1 MTKVNEE
8 KTNIFTEL
16 KELVDNVG
24 TLQTA
29 WGLVVAVVL
38 VIVFVFCVLTFN
50 KRVNNVTKAQI
61 KRFQQ
66 DGKYIPSVYIEL
78 NNSMEYLRYF
88 LFSYKWKYRVIRQ
101 FNHLF
106 RGYEGKRL
114 KRLLGPVTEYR
125 LSRSTSIS
133 ELNDTLSVM
142 HEKLDGLRKD
152 RRELFDKHGEVLWAV
167 SNSTYNH
174 VYAIEHMQ
182 DLCAMMQQKNVIL
195 VGSAG
200 NGKTNLLC
208 RAAEV
213 AVANRIPC
221 LLINS
226 RDIKEDCVEHI
237 TKKILPVL
245 KLQTM
250 LPLYLRLISLPL
262 FLQRKYFYI
271 FIDAINENDKEVFIN
286 SVSPLLKTFSKY
298 TRIRILMSCRSEYF
312 DSRYKTLF
320 ASSEEQPYIYNLHE
334 TAYSERA
341 ITKMIRAYMD
351 YFNVRGPFSIEM
363 QEKLQNS
370 LFLTR
375 IFFEINSNLDEC
387 MLEFR
392 NAEIYKLYFEKIT
405 AENKGVDLRAV
416 IKRIAEYMFAEFQF
430 DKVPMEE
437 LRLSPSELDSLRNL
451 LDNNLIISR
460 TVRIGS
466 GITERQKEDIYF
478 VFDEL
483 RDFCLARYLLS
494 LDEDRDSKEY
504 ETFFA
509 NATKL
514 FGKRL
519 SPIEGVLKYAYH
531 HFKMGNR
538 ADLCEKILKMYG
550 ESDVQSIL
558 EREKRGLHKQRTFSN
573 FGFSLIF
580 AEGDNVASF
589 ETDYILHCIK
599 TDCWNYWEIFWFL
612 LGNEYSGFKPNI
624 RLAVDILQR
633 CSDDCSENILSLFF
647 KDNADRY
654 YSYSDK
660 ERRVDVLKSWL
671 DAIEEK
677 SGELSQNLKIIVAVL
692 AAYDPAEFALRK
704 YHKFIKTEEFFNQI
718 QESALCDYI
727 KTLVNEL
734 KERMDATA
742 AAPDAFQTLLE
753 VLRSEGYYE

>member
-1 MTKVNEE
+1 MNEE

-16 KELVDNVG
+16 KEFVDTVG

-38 VIVFVFCVLTFN
+38 VIAFVFCVLTFN
-50 KRVNNVTKAQI
+50 KRVTNVTKAQI

-88 LFSYKWKYRVIRQ
+88 LFSYKWKYRVIKQ

-106 RGYEGKRL
+106 CGYEGKRL
-114 KRLLGPVTEYR
+114 KRLLGPMAEYR
-125 LSRSTSIS
+125 LSRSASIP

-142 HEKLDGLRKD
+142 QEKLDGLRKN
-152 RRELFDKHGEVLWAV
+152 RRELFDRHGEVLWAV

-200 NGKTNLLC
+200 NGKTSLLC

-213 AVANRIPC
+213 AVANKIPC

-226 RDIKEDCVEHI
+226 RDIKEDCAEHI
-237 TKKILPVL
+237 TKKILPVF

-286 SVSPLLKTFSKY
+286 SVSPLLETFSKY
-298 TRIRILMSCRSEYF
+298 ARIRILMSCRSEYF

-320 ASSEEQPYIYNLHE
+320 ASSKEQPYIYNLHE
-334 TAYSERA
+334 AAYSERA
-341 ITKMIRAYMD
+341 ITKMIRAYME

-375 IFFEINSNLDEC
+375 IFFEINSNLNEC

-437 LRLSPSELDSLRNL
+437 LCLSPSELDSLRNL

-509 NATKL
+509 NATKF

-519 SPIEGVLKYAYH
+519 SPVEGVLKYAYH

-612 LGNEYSGFKPNI
+612 LGNEYSGFEPNI
-624 RLAVDILQR
+624 QLAVDILQR
-633 CSDDCSENILSLFF
+633 CSDDCSENILNLFF

-671 DAIEEK
+671 NAIEEK
-677 SGELSQNLKIIVAVL
+677 SGELSRNLKIIVAVL
-692 AAYDPAEFALRK
+692 AAYNPAEFALRK
-704 YHKFIKTEEFFNQI
+704 YHKLIKTEEFFNQI
-718 QESALCDYI
+718 RESAFCNYI
-727 KTLVNEL
+727 KTLVKEL
-734 KERMDATA
+734 KEQMDAA
-742 AAPDAFQTLLE
+742 AVDPDALQILLD
-753 VLRSEGYYE
+753 VLKSEGYYE

>member
-1 MTKVNEE
+1 MNEE
-8 KTNIFTEL
+8 KINGCNGIRDFI
-16 KELVDNVG
+16 DAVG

-29 WGLVVAVVL
+29 WGLVVAAVL
-38 VIVFVFCVLTFN
+38 VIVFAFLVLTFTN
-50 KRVNNVTKAQI
+50 RINNVTKQQI
-61 KRFQQ
+61 KRFQK
-66 DGKYIPSVYIEL
+66 DGKYIPAIYIEL

-88 LFSYKWKYRVIRQ
+88 LFSHKWKCRVIKQ
-101 FNHLF
+101 YNHLF
-106 RGYEGKRL
+106 HGYEGTRL
-114 KRLLGPVTEYR
+114 KQLLGSVAKYR
-125 LSRSTSIS
+125 LSRFTSIS
-133 ELNDTLSVM
+133 ELNDTLSIM
-142 HEKLDGLRKD
+142 REKIDGLRKE
-152 RRELFDKHGEVLWAV
+152 RRELFDKHGEIVWAI

-174 VYAIEHMQ
+174 GYAIEHMQ
-182 DLCAMMQQKNVIL
+182 DLCAMIQQKNVIL

-213 AVANRIPC
+213 AVANGIPC
-221 LLINS
+221 LLLNS
-226 RDIKEDCVEHI
+226 RDIKDDCTEYI
-237 TKKILPVL
+237 TKKLLPVV
-245 KLQTM
+245 KLQAM

-271 FIDAINENDKEVFIN
+271 FIDAINENDKEVFID
-286 SVSPLLKTFSKY
+286 SVSPLLETLSKY
-298 TRIRILMSCRSEYF
+298 TRIRVLMSCRSEYF
-312 DSRYKTLF
+312 DSRYKMLF

-334 TAYSERA
+334 TVYGERA
-341 ITKMIRAYMD
+341 ITKMIRVYMD

-437 LRLSPSELDSLRNL
+437 LHLSPSELDTLRNL

-460 TVRIGS
+460 TVRIGA

-514 FGKRL
+514 FEKSL

-538 ADLCEKILKMYG
+538 ADLCERMLNTYG
-550 ESDVQSIL
+550 ETDVQSIL
-558 EREKRGLHKQRTFSN
+558 ERENRGLHRQRTFSN
-573 FGFSLIF
+573 FGLSLIF
-580 AEGDNVASF
+580 AEGNNVASF
-589 ETDYILHCIK
+589 ETEYMLHCVR

-612 LGNEYSGFKPNI
+612 LGNEFSGFKPNI
-624 RLAVDILQR
+624 QLSVDILQR
-633 CSDDCSENILSLFF
+633 CSDNCSESILNLFF
-647 KDNADRY
+647 KDNVYKY

-660 ERRVDVLKSWL
+660 ERRVDVLESWL

-677 SGELSQNLKIIVAVL
+677 SGELSQNLKIIVAIL
-692 AAYDPAEFALRK
+692 AAYDPGEFVLKK
-704 YHKFIKTEEFFNQI
+704 YHKLIKNEETFNQI
-718 QESALCDYI
+718 QEGAFCDYI
-727 KTLVNEL
+727 KTLVKEL
-734 KERMDATA
+734 KEQMDAASTGPNA
-742 AAPDAFQTLLE
+742 LQTLLE
-753 VLRSEGYYE
+753 FLRSEGYYE

>member
-1 MTKVNEE
+1 MNEE
-8 KTNIFTEL
+8 
-16 KELVDNVG
+16 NVTTCTKIKDLIDEIG

-29 WGLVVAVVL
+29 WGLIAAAVL
-38 VIVFVFCVLTFN
+38 VVVFFVLVLTFTN
-50 KRVNNVTKAQI
+50 RINNATKQQI
-61 KRFQQ
+61 KRFQK
-66 DGKYIPSVYIEL
+66 DGKYLPDVYIEL

-88 LFSYKWKYRVIRQ
+88 LFSYKWKCRVIKQ
-101 FNHLF
+101 YNHLF
-106 RGYEGKRL
+106 HGYEGKRL
-114 KRLLGPVTEYR
+114 KQLLGSVAKYR
-125 LSRSTSIS
+125 LSRFTSIS

-142 HEKLDGLRKD
+142 REKIDGLRKE
-152 RRELFDKHGEVLWAV
+152 RRELFDKHGEIVWAI

-174 VYAIEHMQ
+174 GYAIEHMQ

-221 LLINS
+221 LLLNS
-226 RDIKEDCVEHI
+226 RDIKDDCTEYI
-237 TKKILPVL
+237 TKKLLPIV
-245 KLQTM
+245 KLQAM
-250 LPLYLRLISLPL
+250 LPLYLKLISLPL

-271 FIDAINENDKEVFIN
+271 FIDAINENDKEIFID
-286 SVSPLLKTFSKY
+286 SISPLLETLSKY
-298 TRIRILMSCRSEYF
+298 TRIRVLMSCRSEYF
-312 DSRYKTLF
+312 DSRYKMLF
-320 ASSEEQPYIYNLHE
+320 ASSEEHPYIYNLHE

-341 ITKMIRAYMD
+341 TTKMIRAYMD
-351 YFNVRGPFSIEM
+351 YFNVRGPFSVEM

-416 IKRIAEYMFAEFQF
+416 VKRIAEYMFAEFRF

-437 LRLSPSELDSLRNL
+437 LRLSPSELDTLRNL

-460 TVRIGS
+460 TVRVGA

-514 FGKRL
+514 FEKRL

-538 ADLCEKILKMYG
+538 ADLCERMLNAYG
-550 ESDVQSIL
+550 ETDVQSIL
-558 EREKRGLHKQRTFSN
+558 ERENRGLRRQRTFSN

-580 AEGDNVASF
+580 AEGNNIATF
-589 ETDYILHCIK
+589 ETDYILHCVK

-612 LGNEYSGFKPNI
+612 LGNEFSGFKPNI
-624 RLAVDILQR
+624 QLSVDILQQ

-647 KDNADRY
+647 KDNADKY
-654 YSYSDK
+654 YSYSSK
-660 ERRVDVLKSWL
+660 ERRVDVLESWL

-692 AAYDPAEFALRK
+692 AAYDPGEFLLKK
-704 YHKFIKTEEFFNQI
+704 YHKLIKNEEVFNQI
-718 QESALCDYI
+718 QEGAFCNYI
-727 KTLVNEL
+727 KTLVEEL
-734 KERMDATA
+734 KEQMDAASTDPNA
-742 AAPDAFQTLLE
+742 LQALLE
-753 VLRSEGYYE
+753 FLKSEGYYE

>member
-1 MTKVNEE
+1 MNEE
-8 KTNIFTEL
+8 
-16 KELVDNVG
+16 NVTTCTKIKDLIDEIG

-29 WGLVVAVVL
+29 WGLIAAAVL
-38 VIVFVFCVLTFN
+38 VVVFFVLVLTFTN
-50 KRVNNVTKAQI
+50 RINNATKQQI
-61 KRFQQ
+61 KRFQK
-66 DGKYIPSVYIEL
+66 DGKYLPDVYIEL

-88 LFSYKWKYRVIRQ
+88 LFSYKWKCRVIKQ
-101 FNHLF
+101 YNHLF
-106 RGYEGKRL
+106 HGYEGKRL
-114 KRLLGPVTEYR
+114 KQLLGSVAKYR
-125 LSRSTSIS
+125 LSRFTSIS

-142 HEKLDGLRKD
+142 REKIDGLRKE
-152 RRELFDKHGEVLWAV
+152 RRELFDKHGEIVWAI

-174 VYAIEHMQ
+174 GYAIEHMQ

-221 LLINS
+221 LLLNS
-226 RDIKEDCVEHI
+226 RDIKDDCTEYI
-237 TKKILPVL
+237 TKKLLPIV
-245 KLQTM
+245 KLQAM
-250 LPLYLRLISLPL
+250 LPLYLKLISLPL

-271 FIDAINENDKEVFIN
+271 FIDAINENDKEVFID
-286 SVSPLLKTFSKY
+286 SISPLLETLSKY
-298 TRIRILMSCRSEYF
+298 TRIRVLMSCRSEYF
-312 DSRYKTLF
+312 DSRYKMLF
-320 ASSEEQPYIYNLHE
+320 ASSEEHPYIYNLHE

-341 ITKMIRAYMD
+341 TTKMIRAYMD
-351 YFNVRGPFSIEM
+351 YFNVRGPFSVEM

-416 IKRIAEYMFAEFQF
+416 VKRIAEYMFAEFRF

-437 LRLSPSELDSLRNL
+437 LRLSPSELDTLRNL

-460 TVRIGS
+460 TVRVGA

-514 FGKRL
+514 FEKRL

-538 ADLCEKILKMYG
+538 ADLCERMLNAYG
-550 ESDVQSIL
+550 ETDVQSIL
-558 EREKRGLHKQRTFSN
+558 ERENRGLRRQRTFSN

-580 AEGDNVASF
+580 AEGNNIATF
-589 ETDYILHCIK
+589 ETDYILHCVK

-612 LGNEYSGFKPNI
+612 LGNEFSGFKPNI
-624 RLAVDILQR
+624 QLSVDILQQ

-647 KDNADRY
+647 KDNADKY
-654 YSYSDK
+654 YSYSSK
-660 ERRVDVLKSWL
+660 ERRVDVLESWL

-692 AAYDPAEFALRK
+692 AAYDPGEFLLKK
-704 YHKFIKTEEFFNQI
+704 YHKLIKNEEVFNQI
-718 QESALCDYI
+718 QEGAFCNYI
-727 KTLVNEL
+727 KTLVEEL
-734 KERMDATA
+734 KEQMDAASTDPNA
-742 AAPDAFQTLLE
+742 LQALLE
-753 VLRSEGYYE
+753 FLKSEGYYE